1 MFPMRF
7 EKCVGEK
14 EKDLFQLA
22 YNWIAV
28 NRQKGAMLDFL
39 GLLVLVR
46 REYKNT
52 CTLFAVS
59 VLAPASSSSLTIQT
73 CPFSTAWNKA
83 VFLSWKD
90 KVNSLCYEPENN
102 TSLFSFRLIQ
112 ISQSSFLWKETM
124 SQNKTCQFSLEP
136 RTRTW
141 RQTTDVTNLCVSHNW
156 QTSQEIDILW
166 LLHQTPSL
174 SKEYTTHS
182 FD

>member
-73 CPFSTAWNKA
+73 CPFSTA
-83 VFLSWKD
+83 
-90 KVNSLCYEPENN
+90 
-102 TSLFSFRLIQ
+102 
-112 ISQSSFLWKETM
+112 
-124 SQNKTCQFSLEP
+124 
-136 RTRTW
+136 
-141 RQTTDVTNLCVSHNW
+141 
-156 QTSQEIDILW
+156 
-166 LLHQTPSL
+166 
-174 SKEYTTHS
+174 
-182 FD
+182 